1 MCRTMPAAMKCGRC
15 GALCA
20 QGSGVIRR
28 WSMSRRLKLDHA
40 PEPVLIEGDARVLA
54 LEAIRNE
61 PQAAEDYVAT
71 ISHLWRQAQGT
82 FLEIGKLLIRAKDML
97 AHGEYT
103 EAVEARLPFSGRTAY
118 QLREAAR
125 WAMEMDRLQAI
136 SLTQLPGAYSTIY
149 LLSTLDRASLE
160 RAKHDGLIRPDL
172 RRAELVARRRK
183 RMGEP
188 VRTRADLEARREK
201 LRRERERLGAE
212 LREIEEALAEAID

>member
-1 MCRTMPAAMKCGRC
+1 M
-15 GALCA
+15 
-20 QGSGVIRR
+20 
-28 WSMSRRLKLDHA
+28 
-40 PEPVLIEGDARVLA
+40 LIEGDARVLA

-125 WAMEMDRLQAI
+125 WAMEMDRLQTI

-149 LLSTLDRASLE
+149 LLSTLDRALLE

-172 RRAELVARRRK
+172 RRAELVAWRRK

-201 LRRERERLGAE
+201 LRRDRDRLEAE
-212 LREIEEALAEAID
+212 LREIEEALAETVD

>member
-1 MCRTMPAAMKCGRC
+1 
-15 GALCA
+15 
-20 QGSGVIRR
+20 
-28 WSMSRRLKLDHA
+28 MSRRLKLDHA

-172 RRAELVARRRK
+172 RRAELVAWRRK

-201 LRRERERLGAE
+201 LRRDRDRLEAE
-212 LREIEEALAEAID
+212 LREIEEVLAEALD

>member
-1 MCRTMPAAMKCGRC
+1 
-15 GALCA
+15 
-20 QGSGVIRR
+20 
-28 WSMSRRLKLDHA
+28 MSRRLKLDHA

-82 FLEIGKLLIRAKDML
+82 FLEIGKLLIRAKDTL

-172 RRAELVARRRK
+172 RRAELVAWRRK

-201 LRRERERLGAE
+201 LRRDRDRLEAE
-212 LREIEEALAEAID
+212 LRKIEEVLAKTGD

>member
-1 MCRTMPAAMKCGRC
+1 
-15 GALCA
+15 
-20 QGSGVIRR
+20 
-28 WSMSRRLKLDHA
+28 MSRRLKLDHA

-61 PQAAEDYVAT
+61 PQVAEDYVAT

-82 FLEIGKLLIRAKDML
+82 FLDIGKLLIRAKDTL

-172 RRAELVARRRK
+172 RRAELVAWRRK

-201 LRRERERLGAE
+201 LRHDRDRLEAE
-212 LREIEEALAEAID
+212 LRKIEEALAEALD

>member
-1 MCRTMPAAMKCGRC
+1 
-15 GALCA
+15 
-20 QGSGVIRR
+20 
-28 WSMSRRLKLDHA
+28 MSRRLKLDHA

-82 FLEIGKLLIRAKDML
+82 FLEIGKLLIRAKDTL

-172 RRAELVARRRK
+172 RRAELVAWRRK
-183 RMGEP
+183 RKGEP

-201 LRRERERLGAE
+201 LRRDRDRLEAE
-212 LREIEEALAEAID
+212 LREIEEALAETVD

>member
-1 MCRTMPAAMKCGRC
+1 
-15 GALCA
+15 
-20 QGSGVIRR
+20 
-28 WSMSRRLKLDHA
+28 MSRRLKLDHA

-82 FLEIGKLLIRAKDML
+82 FLEIGKLLIRAKDTL

-149 LLSTLDRASLE
+149 LLSTLDGASLE

-172 RRAELVARRRK
+172 RRAELVAWRRK

-188 VRTRADLEARREK
+188 LRTRADLEARREK
-201 LRRERERLGAE
+201 LRRDRDRLEAE
-212 LREIEEALAEAID
+212 LREIEEALAETVD

>member
-1 MCRTMPAAMKCGRC
+1 
-15 GALCA
+15 
-20 QGSGVIRR
+20 
-28 WSMSRRLKLDHA
+28 MSRRLKLDHA

-172 RRAELVARRRK
+172 RRAELVAWRRK

-188 VRTRADLEARREK
+188 VRTRADLLARREK
-201 LRRERERLGAE
+201 LRRDRDRLEAE
-212 LREIEEALAEAID
+212 LREIEEVLAETGD

>member
-1 MCRTMPAAMKCGRC
+1 
-15 GALCA
+15 
-20 QGSGVIRR
+20 
-28 WSMSRRLKLDHA
+28 MSRRLKLDHA

-61 PQAAEDYVAT
+61 PQVAEDYVAT

-82 FLEIGKLLIRAKDML
+82 FLDIGKLLIRAKDTL

-172 RRAELVARRRK
+172 RRAELVAWRRK

-201 LRRERERLGAE
+201 LRRDRDRLEAE
-212 LREIEEALAEAID
+212 LREIEEVLAEALD

>member
-1 MCRTMPAAMKCGRC
+1 
-15 GALCA
+15 
-20 QGSGVIRR
+20 
-28 WSMSRRLKLDHA
+28 MSRRLKLDHA

-61 PQAAEDYVAT
+61 PQAAEDYVVT

-82 FLEIGKLLIRAKDML
+82 FLEIGKLLIRAKDTL

-136 SLTQLPGAYSTIY
+136 SLAQLPGAYSTIY

-172 RRAELVARRRK
+172 RRAELVAWRRK

-201 LRRERERLGAE
+201 LRRDRDRLEAE
-212 LREIEEALAEAID
+212 LREIEQALAETGD

>member
-1 MCRTMPAAMKCGRC
+1 
-15 GALCA
+15 
-20 QGSGVIRR
+20 
-28 WSMSRRLKLDHA
+28 MSRRLKLDHA

-172 RRAELVARRRK
+172 RRAELVAWRRK

-201 LRRERERLGAE
+201 LRRDRDRLEAE
-212 LREIEEALAEAID
+212 LREIEEALAEALD

>member
-1 MCRTMPAAMKCGRC
+1 
-15 GALCA
+15 
-20 QGSGVIRR
+20 
-28 WSMSRRLKLDHA
+28 MSRRLKLDHA

-61 PQAAEDYVAT
+61 PQVAEDYVAT

-172 RRAELVARRRK
+172 RRAELVAWRRK

-201 LRRERERLGAE
+201 LRRDRDRLEAE
-212 LREIEEALAEAID
+212 LREIEEVLAETGD

>member
-1 MCRTMPAAMKCGRC
+1 
-15 GALCA
+15 
-20 QGSGVIRR
+20 
-28 WSMSRRLKLDHA
+28 MSRRLKLDHA

-61 PQAAEDYVAT
+61 PQVAEDYVAT

-82 FLEIGKLLIRAKDML
+82 FLDIGKLLIRAKDTL

-172 RRAELVARRRK
+172 RRAELVAWRRK

-201 LRRERERLGAE
+201 LRRDRDRLEAE
-212 LREIEEALAEAID
+212 LREIEEALAEALD

>member
-1 MCRTMPAAMKCGRC
+1 
-15 GALCA
+15 
-20 QGSGVIRR
+20 
-28 WSMSRRLKLDHA
+28 MSRRLKLDHA

-61 PQAAEDYVAT
+61 PQVAEDYVAT
-71 ISHLWRQAQGT
+71 ISHLWQQAQGT
-82 FLEIGKLLIRAKDML
+82 FLDIGKLLIRAKDTL

-172 RRAELVARRRK
+172 RRAELVAWRRK
-183 RMGEP
+183 RMVEP

-201 LRRERERLGAE
+201 LRRDRDRLEAE
-212 LREIEEALAEAID
+212 LREIEKALAEALD